1 MFVKENPK
9 RKNISTFYTK
19 ISHNDYKNL
28 TWELVYWVCFNSV
41 AKNFKICMF
50 FRLNISGFYQII
62 IKNQT
67 KSNSGKRSI
76 HEERKSDNWF
86 SNKIKLK
93 DNEQLS
99 LSLTLSHSLCVS
111 VSLSLS
117 VPLSLSLSLSLY
129 LSLFSLSVSL
139 SLSLSLSVLGLPDKY
154 FKHKNIFKIRHHW
167 YFPRSFLRF
176 SVPFKT
182 FWTFY

>member
-1 MFVKENPK
+1 MRACLLSLLSETAVCSCSSKLNVKTCVSRSPFFSGN
-9 RKNISTFYTK
+9 
-19 ISHNDYKNL
+19 
-28 TWELVYWVCFNSV
+28 NSI

-117 VPLSLSLSLSLY
+117 VPLSLSSLSLC
-129 LSLFSLSVSL
+129 LSLPL
-139 SLSLSLSVLGLPDKY
+139 SLPLC
-154 FKHKNIFKIRHHW
+154 
-167 YFPRSFLRF
+167 LRL
-176 SVPFKT
+176 T
-182 FWTFY
+182 R

>member
-1 MFVKENPK
+1 MRACLLSLLSETAVCSCSSKLNVKTCVSRSPFFSGN
-9 RKNISTFYTK
+9 
-19 ISHNDYKNL
+19 
-28 TWELVYWVCFNSV
+28 NSV
-41 AKNFKICMF
+41 AKNFKICVF

-76 HEERKSDNWF
+76 HEERKSDSWF

-117 VPLSLSLSLSLY
+117 LPLSLP
-129 LSLFSLSVSL
+129 LFSHCVSL
-139 SLSLSLSVLGLPDKY
+139 SPSLSPSLS
-154 FKHKNIFKIRHHW
+154 
-167 YFPRSFLRF
+167 
-176 SVPFKT
+176 
-182 FWTFY
+182 

>member
-1 MFVKENPK
+1 MRACLLSLLSETAVCSCSSKLSVKTCVSRSPFFSGN
-9 RKNISTFYTK
+9 
-19 ISHNDYKNL
+19 
-28 TWELVYWVCFNSV
+28 NSV
-41 AKNFKICMF
+41 AKNFKICVF

-76 HEERKSDNWF
+76 HEERKSDSWF

-117 VPLSLSLSLSLY
+117 PSLSPSLLSLCLSLPLSLPLC
-129 LSLFSLSVSL
+129 
-139 SLSLSLSVLGLPDKY
+139 
-154 FKHKNIFKIRHHW
+154 
-167 YFPRSFLRF
+167 LRL
-176 SVPFKT
+176 T
-182 FWTFY
+182 R

>member
-1 MFVKENPK
+1 MRACLLSLLSETAVCSCSSKLNVKTCVSRSPFFSGN
-9 RKNISTFYTK
+9 
-19 ISHNDYKNL
+19 
-28 TWELVYWVCFNSV
+28 NSV
-41 AKNFKICMF
+41 AKNFKICVF

-117 VPLSLSLSLSLY
+117 VPLSLS
-129 LSLFSLSVSL
+129 SL
-139 SLSLSLSVLGLPDKY
+139 SLSLSPSLSPSL
-154 FKHKNIFKIRHHW
+154 
-167 YFPRSFLRF
+167 S
-176 SVPFKT
+176 
-182 FWTFY
+182 